1 MFLCI
6 LIQID
11 EIKSQIKMNIYC
23 IINVR
28 RYISDWFQMFEVLI
42 AVIFNSTPI
51 NINGVVNIFKISQ
64 SRLLEA
70 VMLRGDIYSIS
81 GFYHI
86 TNGNHRVINTQIKG
100 GCHIIK
106 PGVMGCHQGVINGLK
121 SAL

>member
-1 MFLCI
+1 MVYQAIISEPVSQVAISNDVLQVCI
-6 LIQID
+6 W
-11 EIKSQIKMNIYC
+11 EFYTKCHHNEGC
-23 IINVR
+23 IV
-28 RYISDWFQMFEVLI
+28 
-42 AVIFNSTPI
+42 T
-51 NINGVVNIFKISQ
+51 
-64 SRLLEA
+64 
-70 VMLRGDIYSIS
+70 VMLRGDIYSVS

>member
-1 MFLCI
+1 MYSL

-51 NINGVVNIFKISQ
+51 NINGVVNI
-64 SRLLEA
+64 
-70 VMLRGDIYSIS
+70 
-81 GFYHI
+81 
-86 TNGNHRVINTQIKG
+86 
-100 GCHIIK
+100 
-106 PGVMGCHQGVINGLK
+106 LK
-121 SAL
+121 VFNILVCFF

>member
-42 AVIFNSTPI
+42 AVISNSTPI
-51 NINGVVNIFKISQ
+51 NINGVVNILKVFNI
-64 SRLLEA
+64 LGFFLE
-70 VMLRGDIYSIS
+70 I
-81 GFYHI
+81 
-86 TNGNHRVINTQIKG
+86 
-100 GCHIIK
+100 
-106 PGVMGCHQGVINGLK
+106 
-121 SAL
+121 